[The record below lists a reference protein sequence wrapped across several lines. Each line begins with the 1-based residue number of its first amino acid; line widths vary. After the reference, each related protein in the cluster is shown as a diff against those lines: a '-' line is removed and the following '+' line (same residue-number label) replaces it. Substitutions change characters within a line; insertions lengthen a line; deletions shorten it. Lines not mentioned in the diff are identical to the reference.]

1 MSFETSFRH
10 DCSTLQM
17 RTSQR
22 ARKRL
27 TMSRLLLLLIY
38 FSNRIHLFRY
48 SFRLTLARSGTTLR
62 LY

>member
-1 MSFETSFRH
+1 VSFETSFRH
-10 DCSTLQM
+10 DCSILQM

-38 FSNRIHLFRY
+38 FSNRIHLFQY
-48 SFRLTLARSGTTLR
+48 SFRLTL
-62 LY
+62 